1 MLHEFRFNKG
11 TKMKRIYTLEDVCIG
26 CHLCEVACI
35 TEHSLSKDTVKAY
48 LHEQSRPISRCTVE
62 EMDGGI
68 ISLSTTCRHCDEPDC
83 MQACISGAIQ
93 KDEKGVVRM
102 DIDQCVGCWS
112 CVMACPYGA
121 IQRNLTRKK
130 ANKCDLCPDR
140 KSPACVDACP
150 NRALVFKEGSQ
161 N

>member
-1 MLHEFRFNKG
+1 
-11 TKMKRIYTLEDVCIG
+11 MKRIYTLEDVCIG

-35 TEHSLSKDTVKAY
+35 TEHSQSKDTVKAY
-48 LHEQSRPISRCTVE
+48 LHEPVRPISRCTVE

-68 ISLSTTCRHCDEPDC
+68 LSFSTTCRHCDEPDC
-83 MQACISGAIQ
+83 LRACISGAIQ
-93 KDEKGVVRM
+93 KDDKGVVRM
-102 DIDQCVGCWS
+102 DIEQCVGCWS

-140 KSPACVDACP
+140 KNPACVDACP

-161 N
+161 K

>member
-1 MLHEFRFNKG
+1 
-11 TKMKRIYTLEDVCIG
+11 MKRIYTLEDYCIG

-35 TEHSLSKDTVKAY
+35 TEHSASKDPVRAF
-48 LHEQSRPISRCTVE
+48 LHEPARPISRCTVE
-62 EMDGGI
+62 EWDGGI
-68 ISLSTTCRHCDEPDC
+68 ISFSTTCRHCDEPDC
-83 MQACISGAIQ
+83 LRACISGAIQ
-93 KDEKGVVRM
+93 KGENGTVR
-102 DIDQCVGCWS
+102 IDTEQCVGCWS

-150 NRALVFKEGSQ
+150 NRALVYKEGSQ
-161 N
+161 K

>member
-1 MLHEFRFNKG
+1 
-11 TKMKRIYTLEDVCIG
+11 MKRIYTVEDVCIG

-35 TEHSLSKDTVKAY
+35 TEHSLSKEPVKAF
-48 LHEQSRPISRCTVE
+48 LHEQFRPISRCTVE
-62 EMDGGI
+62 ELDGGVL
-68 ISLSTTCRHCDEPDC
+68 SLSTTCRHCDEPDC
-83 MQACISGAIQ
+83 MRACISGAIQ
-93 KDEKGVVRM
+93 KYDNEVVR
-102 DIDQCVGCWS
+102 IDTEQCVGCWS

-121 IQRNLTRKK
+121 IQRNLAKKK

-161 N
+161 K

>member
-1 MLHEFRFNKG
+1 
-11 TKMKRIYTLEDVCIG
+11 MKRIYTLEDVCIG

-35 TEHSLSKDTVKAY
+35 TEHSGSKDPVKAY
-48 LHEQSRPISRCTVE
+48 LHEPFRPISRCTVE
-62 EMDGGI
+62 EMNGGVT
-68 ISLSTTCRHCDEPDC
+68 SFSTTCRHCDEPDC
-83 MQACISGAIQ
+83 LRACISGAIQ
-93 KDEKGVVRM
+93 KYDNGVVR
-102 DIDQCVGCWS
+102 IDTEQCVGCWS

-140 KSPACVDACP
+140 KNPACVDACP

-161 N
+161 K

>member
-1 MLHEFRFNKG
+1 
-11 TKMKRIYTLEDVCIG
+11 MKRIYTLEDACIG

-35 TEHSLSKDTVKAY
+35 TEHSQSKDPVKAF
-48 LHEQSRPISRCTVE
+48 LHEPLRPISRCTVE
-62 EMDGGI
+62 EWDGGI
-68 ISLSTTCRHCDEPDC
+68 VSFSTTCRHCDEPDC
-83 MQACISGAIQ
+83 MRACISGAIR
-93 KDEKGVVRM
+93 KFDNGVVRV
-102 DIDQCVGCWS
+102 DTEQCVGCWS

-121 IQRNLTRKK
+121 IQRNLTKKK

-161 N
+161 K